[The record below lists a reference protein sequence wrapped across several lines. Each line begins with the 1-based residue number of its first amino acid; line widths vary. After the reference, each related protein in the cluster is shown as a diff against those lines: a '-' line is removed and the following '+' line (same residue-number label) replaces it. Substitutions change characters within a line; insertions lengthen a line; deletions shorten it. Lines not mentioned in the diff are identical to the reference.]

1 VRLPAA
7 APHRLLEAVAD
18 AVRTQAPGARCRL
31 LLADHR
37 MDVLRSADGVEVP
50 VDGDAPGRCFAAQ
63 RPALARDGAG
73 PRSDDALLAPV
84 SLHGDRIGVLEV
96 APGLAVPDDAAALDG
111 VRALGELLGQALL
124 AADLV
129 TDAYRV
135 LRRGRSLTLSAEMQ
149 WDLLPGRSLDAG
161 FVAVAA
167 QLEPAYSVVGDA
179 YDWAVDGEGL
189 TAVLVDGAGPGWD
202 ETADGAPADGAL
214 ADGAP
219 AGRGPGSGGTAVSGA
234 AALAVAALRN
244 GRREGVDLAGLAR
257 LADAALH
264 ARHAG
269 RVVTSAVLLRL
280 RPDAARV
287 RLEAIGAG
295 GGTVLHAGR
304 HGVRVLD
311 LGSDPPFGA
320 EEDYP
325 YRVAAAL
332 ALDPGDRVVAV
343 SDGLASAPGAGDEPF
358 AAGLADLL
366 PQLRLLGAAEL
377 VRAVIRGLRQA
388 HDGRPLQDDAVVL
401 CLDVPLPPA

>member
-7 APHRLLEAVAD
+7 APHGLLEAVTG
-18 AVRTQAPGARCRL
+18 AVRTQAPAAHCRL

-63 RPALARDGAG
+63 RPAVARDGAG
-73 PRSDDALLAPV
+73 PGPDDALLAPV
-84 SLHGDRIGVLEV
+84 SLHGDRLGVLEV

-135 LRRGRSLTLSAEMQ
+135 VRRGRSLTLSAEMQ

-161 FVAVAA
+161 FVVVAA

-189 TAVLVDGAGPGWD
+189 TAALVDGAGPGWD
-202 ETADGAPADGAL
+202 EAPEGA
-214 ADGAP
+214 
-219 AGRGPGSGGTAVSGA
+219 SVTGGTAVSGA

-244 GRREGVDLAGLAR
+244 GRREGADLVGLAR

-269 RVVTSAVLLRL
+269 RVVASAVLLRL

-287 RLEAIGAG
+287 RLEVIGAG

-311 LGSDPPFGA
+311 LGADPPFGA

-343 SDGLASAPGAGDEPF
+343 SDGLAVAPGAGDEPF
-358 AAGLADLL
+358 GAGLADLL

-377 VRAVIRGLRQA
+377 VRAVTRELRQA
-388 HDGRPLQDDAVVL
+388 HGDRPLQDDAVVL
-401 CLDVPLPPA
+401 CLDVP